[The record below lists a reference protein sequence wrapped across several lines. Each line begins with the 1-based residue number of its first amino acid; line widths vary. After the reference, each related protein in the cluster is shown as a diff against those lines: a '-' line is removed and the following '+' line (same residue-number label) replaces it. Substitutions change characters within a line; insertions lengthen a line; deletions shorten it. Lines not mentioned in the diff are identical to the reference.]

1 MEMSSIVNIYYFINL
16 TTHITHLCYTNEN
29 IDIFIN
35 QNKLNNVDNIFYTIL
50 QTKYSYQLVLR
61 NVLTANVERL
71 MILFKTNKIRLH
83 QYIRKTYADIK
94 YEKNLIIGA
103 TNEMQLQPIIE
114 KVFNVEV
121 LKSEDKYDIYD
132 FYDVNHKYVFELKS
146 LDILNYV
153 FFGVNKTK
161 NIGAYSLIC
170 IFKCNLTG
178 ILYYLIYNKKLFEVF
193 NLKQINSS
201 VVYVIPLKYLTQ
213 FTVNDEINLM

>member
-83 QYIRKTYADIK
+83 QYITKTNKEIIN
-94 YEKNLIIGA
+94 EKNIIIGA
-103 TNEMQLQPIIE
+103 NNEKELQPIIE
-114 KVFNVEV
+114 KVFNVEIF
-121 LKSEDKYDIYD
+121 KSIDRYNIYD
-132 FYDVNHKYVFELKS
+132 FYDVNHKYIFELKS
-146 LDILNYV
+146 LDIAHCV
-153 FFGVNKTK
+153 FFGENKIK
-161 NIGAYSLIC
+161 NIGLFSLIC
-170 IFKCNLTG
+170 IFKCNLSN
-178 ILYYLIYNKKLFEVF
+178 ILYYLIYNKTLFELF
-193 NLKQINSS
+193 ELKKINSS
-201 VVYVIPLKYLTQ
+201 FVYVIPLKYLTQ
-213 FTVNDEINLM
+213 FTVNDNIILS